1 MQKNLKELFLIEHF
15 IGLFTK
21 NDTTQMKNLS
31 MPKWLTKKQPKYKAV
46 FLWGDLDQDQWSKIC
61 LDHGA
66 SKELANP
73 LWSWIHRFFWCTM
86 IQTHDPDHPKGMH
99 PKFLP

>member
-73 LWSWIHRFFWCTM
+73 LMDSPVLLMHHDSDTWSRSP
-86 IQTHDPDHPKGMH
+86 QRNAP
-99 PKFLP
+99 